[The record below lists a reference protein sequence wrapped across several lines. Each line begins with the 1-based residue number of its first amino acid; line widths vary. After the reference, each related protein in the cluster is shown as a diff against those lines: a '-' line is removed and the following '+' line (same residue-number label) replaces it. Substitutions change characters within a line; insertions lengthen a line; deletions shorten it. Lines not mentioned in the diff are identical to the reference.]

1 MKQLILPFL
10 FLILFTSS
18 CATQKMLDQYSGTS
32 IVFGDGGG
40 FTGLVNEYKL
50 TTDGRIILLKN
61 MTGDTVTVAT
71 LNKKATANIYSKL
84 KESGIDTLSFNH
96 PGNKYYFIGKEKN
109 NKTAK
114 IVWGNRDYAV
124 PQPVE
129 DLYTLLISNINN

>member
-1 MKQLILPFL
+1 
-10 FLILFTSS
+10 
-18 CATQKMLDQYSGTS
+18 MLDQYSGTS

-84 KESGIDTLSFNH
+84 QESGIDTLSFDH
-96 PGNKYYFIGKEKN
+96 PGNKYYFTQVSQEWN
-109 NKTAK
+109 
-114 IVWGNRDYAV
+114 
-124 PQPVE
+124 
-129 DLYTLLISNINN
+129 S